1 MKQNAYPIWF
11 RAYVFIP
18 VLGILYVV
26 VPLFVWNFSPHA
38 LTHTTPAFLLGATD
52 WGSGNIYTFT
62 KIAYWIGLVFG
73 VIANIPIVS
82 EDKELAGFFCLRC
95 RLNAWHFGAAI
106 VIPLMALPGGISTDT
121 IDMWL
126 LFGYFALSAC
136 FLLWLL
142 SIAQQTGQARYIVF
156 SLLVAIAWGFL
167 PVSLGRP

>member
-1 MKQNAYPIWF
+1 MKQGAFPIWF
-11 RAYVFIP
+11 RVYVFIP
-18 VLGILYVV
+18 VLGILYVF

-38 LTHTTPAFLLGATD
+38 LTHTTPVFLLGATD

-73 VIANIPIVS
+73 LLANIRVVS
-82 EDKELAGFFCLRC
+82 KEQEATGSFLWKC
-95 RLNAWHFGAAI
+95 RLNVWHFGAAF
-106 VIPLMALPGGISTDT
+106 VIPLMALPDGVSTDT

-136 FLLWLL
+136 FLLLL
-142 SIAQQTGQARYIVF
+142 LTIAQQKGQTRYILV
-156 SLLVAIAWGFL
+156 SLLIAIAWGFL